1 MEIRTVDTV
10 REYKEGE
17 HTMIKLHNVFDKA
30 LEIVNQVEQNAEV
43 IKADDSQENLTGAQ
57 KKAMAVDLLNACI
70 DIPMLPEFVEKKI
83 FTSVVGLII
92 EFAVYVSNK
101 FKLFVATKKA
111 EKAAKAAATAG
122 A

>member
-1 MEIRTVDTV
+1 
-10 REYKEGE
+10 
-17 HTMIKLHNVFDKA
+17 MIKLHQVFDKA

-43 IKADDSQENLTGAQ
+43 IKADDTQENLTGAQ
-57 KKAMAVDLLNACI
+57 KKEMATELLNAVI

-83 FTSVVGLII
+83 FTKVVGLII

-111 EKAAKAAATAG
+111 EKAAKAEAAV
-122 A
+122 

>member
-1 MEIRTVDTV
+1 MEIRTVETV
-10 REYKEGE
+10 LEYKEGE

-92 EFAVYVSNK
+92 EFAVYVHNK
-101 FKLFVATKKA
+101 FDLFVATKKA
-111 EKAAKAAATAG
+111 AKAAKAAAPAG